1 MGTPQKLVGT
11 RRGTPQKLVGT
22 PQQLV
27 GTSKKIVGTPQQLVV
42 TLLGVTANCPE
53 ISGHTCGVRPL
64 IAGN

>member
-27 GTSKKIVGTPQQLVV
+27 GTPQKVVV

-53 ISGHTCGVRPL
+53 VSGHTFWV
-64 IAGN
+64 